1 MIFPLLLFALSVGFG
16 LLLEAIAG
24 RRMPTALLP
33 AAGFAGI
40 VAVGG
45 IITCFSA
52 IAEATTAVTVALAIT
67 GYALGW
73 PLTGREFSWWPVAAA
88 AGVFFVF
95 GAPVILSGEATFL
108 GYIKLDDTSTWL
120 AFTDHVLTYG
130 HSTAGLAPSSYEATV
145 QINLSAGYPLGAFIP
160 LGIGHELTGTDPAW
174 LFQPYLAVM
183 AAMTALVFYELVRP
197 VVKDARVRAAV
208 VFIAAQPALL
218 VGYAFWGGIKEVATV
233 LLAAILA
240 ASAVWLAKPGK
251 ERSIRNT
258 VPVPIAAGAALIGVM
273 GLGGAPWLAGL
284 GFGVL
289 VLMGAQLLR
298 SRESLGPFAM
308 RALVAAAG
316 MAVIGLPTVFAA
328 GNVFSPDQGP
338 LTSGQEMGNL
348 IQSLSL
354 AQYAGPWPVG
364 DFRLRPDSGF
374 LTALLVGASVLAA
387 VAGAWAGFARRAW
400 GLLLVAGGTGLG
412 SLVVWLVG
420 SPWVQGKALATGTAS
435 FLLLAMA
442 GIAALFTEPQLFAR
456 RKPESKGQVEAERR
470 TIMVSRLLAVALLVV
485 PAGVLVS
492 NVLAY
497 DDAWIAPRD
506 HLAELERIGEDFA
519 GQGPALMTEYQ
530 PYGVRHFLRALDAE
544 GASELRR
551 RQIPRRDGGDTS
563 KGQWSD
569 TDQLQLSP
577 DVEGLLTYRTL
588 VLRKSPRQSRPP
600 EPYRLVYS
608 GAFYEVWQRPE
619 LYDPTQLVA
628 HVPLGSGLDRGGVAP
643 CSKVAAVAAQA
654 GPGGRVVAAPAPD
667 VAGSTFTQ
675 VPPGWFADPA
685 SGTFTPTSDGTA
697 TGEITVPYS
706 GEWQVWI
713 GGSARGRVTVTIGGV
728 EAGSASRQLNNDA
741 QFIEL
746 DAVSLGAGTQPVE
759 VGYEQLGLPRPGT
772 GAYPLGLGPVMLT
785 PVGLRDSVISLPPG
799 RFRELC
805 GQRLDWVAA
814 LR

>member
-1 MIFPLLLFALSVGFG
+1 
-16 LLLEAIAG
+16 
-24 RRMPTALLP
+24 MPTALLP

-40 VAVGG
+40 IAVGG
-45 IITCFSA
+45 IITCFPA
-52 IAEATTAVTVALAIT
+52 VAEATTAATVALAVA
-67 GYALGW
+67 GFALGW

-95 GAPVILSGEATFL
+95 GAPVIFSGEATFL

-160 LGIGHELTGTDPAW
+160 LGIGHELTGSDPAW
-174 LFQPYLAVM
+174 LFQPYLALM
-183 AAMTALVFYELVRP
+183 AAMTALVFYELARP
-197 VVKDARVRAAV
+197 VVKYARIRAAV

-251 ERSIRNT
+251 ERSIRST

-273 GLGGAPWLAGL
+273 GLGGAPWIAGL

-298 SRESLGPFAM
+298 SRESLGPFAL
-308 RALVAAAG
+308 RGLAVAAGIA
-316 MAVIGLPTVFAA
+316 AIGLPTVFVA
-328 GNVFSPDQGP
+328 GSVFSPDQGP
-338 LTSGQEMGNL
+338 LTSGREMGNL
-348 IQSLSL
+348 IESLSL

-364 DFRLRPDSGF
+364 DFRLRPESGF
-374 LTALLVGASVLAA
+374 LTALLVGATVLAA
-387 VAGAWAGFARRAW
+387 IAGAWAGFARRAW

-420 SPWVQGKALATGTAS
+420 SPWIQGKALATGAAS
-435 FLLLAMA
+435 FLLLAMV
-442 GIAALFTEPQLFAR
+442 GIAALFTEPQLFSRGKRESSGGRPIMLAR
-456 RKPESKGQVEAERR
+456 LV
-470 TIMVSRLLAVALLVV
+470 AVFLLVV

-497 DDAWIAPRD
+497 DEAWIAPRG
-506 HLAELERIGEDFA
+506 HLTELEQIGEDFA

-530 PYGVRHFLRALDAE
+530 PYGVRHFLREIDAE

-551 RQIPRRDGGDTS
+551 RQIPRRDGRDTG
-563 KGQWSD
+563 KGAWSD
-569 TDQLQLSP
+569 TDELVLSP
-577 DVEGLLTYRTL
+577 DLEGLLTYRTL
-588 VLRKSPRQSRPP
+588 VLRKNPRQSRPP

-608 GAFYEVWQRPE
+608 GDFYEVWQRPE
-619 LYDPTQLVA
+619 TYDPSQLIA
-628 HVPLGSGLDRGGVAP
+628 HLPLGSGLDRGGVAP
-643 CSKVAAVAAQA
+643 CAKVASLAAQA
-654 GPGGRVVAAPAPD
+654 GPGGRIAAAPAPL
-667 VAGSTFTQ
+667 VAGSTTTA
-675 VPPGWFADPA
+675 VPDGWFSDPA
-685 SGTFTPTSDGTA
+685 TGSVTPTSDGTA
-697 TGEITVPYS
+697 DGEITVPTA

-713 GGSARGRVTVTIGGV
+713 GGSARGEVSVTIGGV
-728 EAGSASRQLNNDA
+728 EAGSASGELNNNA

-746 DAVSLGAGTQPVE
+746 DEVTLGAGTQPVE
-759 VGYEQLGLPRPGT
+759 ITYTQRGLPHPGT
-772 GAYPLGLGPVMLT
+772 GAYPLSLGPVMLT
-785 PVGLRDSVISLPPG
+785 PAGYQDTVTSLPASQY
-799 RFRELC
+799 RQFC